1 LEGVPGFSFVIA
13 KIDALEK
20 TQGYAR
26 SLSLDLFSQWQGLER
41 NGQFRFTPPTHALVS
56 FHQALTE
63 LEAEGGVA
71 RRAMRYRQNHEILVE
86 GMKDIG
92 FELYLQPTNRSY
104 IITSFVSP
112 DHLNFDFCG
121 FYQHL
126 SNRGY
131 LIYPG
136 KVSNHDCFRIGSI
149 GYIFES
155 DIHALL
161 SAIQDTLIEM
171 QVDLSRI

>member
-1 LEGVPGFSFVIA
+1 MASKES
-13 KIDALEK
+13 
-20 TQGYAR
+20 
-26 SLSLDLFSQWQGLER
+26 SWQ
-41 NGQFRFTPPTHALVS
+41 FPTT
-56 FHQALTE
+56 LTE
-63 LEAEGGVA
+63 GE
-71 RRAMRYRQNHEILVE
+71 R
-86 GMKDIG
+86 
-92 FELYLQPTNRSY
+92 F
-104 IITSFVSP
+104 FV
-112 DHLNFDFCG
+112 NFDFGG

-136 KVSNHDCFRIGSI
+136 KVSNADCFRIGSI

-171 QVDLSRI
+171 QVDLSGI